1 VNAFARWLALACAL
15 VLAACAAKMKPE
27 AASYR
32 LVGYVAGWEKLPRI
46 DTQKITALNY
56 AFASIDANGKIALKR
71 EADAQLAQLRPLKSG
86 NPQLRILISV
96 GGWGADGFSDAASSA
111 ASRASFAQSAADL
124 LARTQ
129 TDGIDLDW
137 EYPGLPGP
145 GIRHRAE
152 DQQNFTLLLQALR
165 ERFNAFARE
174 QRRIDPYLI
183 TAALGDRE
191 FVGHIELDRIHP
203 YLDWI
208 NLMTYDFH
216 NSLTPT
222 TGHASGLSQS
232 RTAPADER
240 SVEHAVAQF
249 LAAGVPA
256 NKLVVGV
263 PFYAHVFADVQPD
276 NFGVDQRYGHHGAS
290 PPWPQLV
297 AEYINRNGY
306 VRHWDESAKE
316 PSLWNAGKREFV
328 SYDDPQSLALKAQF
342 VKARHLG
349 GMMYWEQSQD
359 PDGELLDVLAR
370 GLR

>member
-1 VNAFARWLALACAL
+1 MNALKRWLALACMLA
-15 VLAACAAKMKPE
+15 LAACVRPDAPQ
-27 AASYR
+27 YR
-32 LVGYVAGWEKLPRI
+32 IVGYVAGDHPLGHVAAEKLS
-46 DTQKITALNY
+46 TLNY
-56 AFASIDANGKIALKR
+56 AFAYIDARGKVALKP
-71 EADAQLAQLRPLKSG
+71 EADAYLAQLRALKTR
-86 NPQLRILISV
+86 NPHLRILISV
-96 GGWGADGFSDAASSA
+96 GGWGADGFSDAALSDS
-111 ASRASFAQSAADL
+111 SRASFAQSAADL

-145 GIRHRAE
+145 GIRFRAE

-165 ERFNAFARE
+165 ERLDAFARA
-174 QRRIDPYLI
+174 QRRMGPYLI

-191 FVGHIELDRIHP
+191 FVAHIDLARIHP

-222 TGHASGLSQS
+222 TGHASGLAQS
-232 RTAPADER
+232 RTATADER

-256 NKLVVGV
+256 DKLVVGV

-276 NFGVDQRYGHHGAS
+276 DFGLDQHYARHAGTPS
-290 PPWPQLV
+290 WPQLV
-297 AEYINRNGY
+297 AEYIDHHGY
-306 VRHWDESAKE
+306 VRHWDDAAKE
-316 PSLWNAGKREFV
+316 PYLWNADKREFV
-328 SYDDPQSLALKAQF
+328 SYDDPRSLAIKARF
-342 VKARHLG
+342 VKAHQLG

-359 PDGELLDVLAR
+359 PDGELLDALAR